1 MGRKNNNRLA
11 DRVRRIAQH
20 READNNDT
28 LSEFSDSSND
38 FYVDEIKERRRE
50 RTAERRERKKEKKKE
65 KQQKPMTPTGRKII
79 RIVSFITILTV
90 ILVVGV
96 VLSLTVLF
104 KTQTYLVEGNTHY
117 DEQEIIDTCG
127 ISTGENIFLAPKAP
141 AERKIKDKYA
151 YVENVKVGFQIPDTI
166 TIRIEEAVEGYLVEY
181 GDEGYLLVSTK
192 GRILDKITDIS
203 GYNLPV
209 FIGPAPLSG
218 EIGDYIEYE
227 DDAVP
232 VITDTITE
240 VFTDNGYSGITE
252 INCKN
257 PADVSFTYDN
267 RIKVRLG
274 LPEDLSYKIRTA
286 MTIITEK
293 IDVNASVSVEG
304 ELDVSRCNVTKRSYF
319 DEKPLLSLDQP
330 QAPTTSG
337 DSAAQGNITAG
348 TPTEAPADSGF
359 EEEKETEPLP
369 QDQWYID

>member
-1 MGRKNNNRLA
+1 MGRKDRSRLVKGVRKITNRSDA
-11 DRVRRIAQH
+11 GG
-20 READNNDT
+20 NDT

-38 FYVDEIKERRRE
+38 FYVDEIQERKRTQQRERRN
-50 RTAERRERKKEKKKE
+50 RKKEKKAQ
-65 KQQKPMTPTGRKII
+65 KQQKPMTPTARKII

-117 DEQEIIDTCG
+117 DEQDIIDTCG
-127 ISTGENIFLAPKAP
+127 ISTGENIFLAPKSP
-141 AERKIKDKYA
+141 AEKKIKEKFA
-151 YVENVKVGFQIPDTI
+151 YVEDVRVGFHIPDTI
-166 TIRIEEAVEGYLVEY
+166 TIRIEEAIEGYLVEY
-181 GDEGYLLVSTK
+181 GEGEYLLVSTK
-192 GRILDKITDIS
+192 GRILDKLTDIS
-203 GYNLPV
+203 GNTLPV
-209 FIGPAPLSG
+209 FIGPAPVSG
-218 EIGDYIEYE
+218 EVGDYIEYE
-227 DDAVP
+227 NEAVP

-240 VFTDNGYSGITE
+240 VFADNGYSGITE
-252 INCKN
+252 INCRDT
-257 PADVSFTYDN
+257 ADVSFTYDN

-330 QAPTTSG
+330 QTPTDSG
-337 DSAAQGNITAG
+337 DSAQGNITAG
-348 TPTEAPADSGF
+348 QPTEAVEDDSY
-359 EEEKETEPLP
+359 EEEEAEPIP
-369 QDQWYID
+369 QDQWYVD

>member
-1 MGRKNNNRLA
+1 MTGRK
-11 DRVRRIAQH
+11 
-20 READNNDT
+20 EASANDT

-38 FYVDEIKERRRE
+38 FYVDEIKERRRG
-50 RTAERRERKKEKKKE
+50 AQKERRERKEIKRKE
-65 KQQKPMTPTGRKII
+65 KQQKPMTPTARKII

-117 DEQEIIDTCG
+117 DEQDIIDACG

-141 AERKIKDKYA
+141 AEKKIKEDFA
-151 YVENVKVGFQIPDTI
+151 YVENVRVGFHIPDTI

-181 GDEGYLLVSTK
+181 GEGEYLLVSTK
-192 GRILDKITDIS
+192 GRILDKTDDIT
-203 GYNLPV
+203 GNTLPV
-209 FIGPAPLSG
+209 FIGPAPISG
-218 EIGDYIEYE
+218 EVGDYIEYE
-227 DDAVP
+227 DSAVP

-240 VFTDNGYSGITE
+240 VFADNGYSGITE
-252 INCKN
+252 IDCKN
-257 PADVSFTYDN
+257 TADVSFTYDN

-293 IDVNASVSVEG
+293 IDVNSSVSVEG

-330 QAPTTSG
+330 QASTEAAG
-337 DSAAQGNITAG
+337 AAAQGNITAG
-348 TPTEAPADSGF
+348 TPTEAPDNNVEQQ
-359 EEEKETEPLP
+359 EEEAEPIP
-369 QDQWYID
+369 QDQWYVD